1 MLGFATPEPFDDMPV
16 GAGGPAV
23 YAPPPFVPRAP
34 WWTGDLQTLRNF
46 LVRRRPD
53 LAEDGAT
60 RLTFA
65 LDDGSG
71 DALVGT
77 LNMPAAGRLPR
88 PLAVLIHGLTGC
100 ESSSYM
106 LHSAAHLLSRGHRV
120 LRLNLRGAGPS
131 RALCQHVY
139 HAGRT
144 GDLAAVLSRLDP
156 NLTRDGVVLV
166 GYSLGANMLL
176 KFLAEY
182 GRAFPVRAAASV
194 SAPIDLAAASRR
206 MMAPRNRAYQAWLL
220 ARMKHDC
227 TGPRVVLSP
236 AERRALALARTVWEF
251 DDGVVAPSN
260 GYADAAAYYADNA
273 AARFLRSI
281 PVPTLVIHAADD
293 PWIPHDA
300 YQGQDW
306 AANPHLMPALT
317 RSGGHVGFHGAGD
330 KVAWHDRAIADFFA
344 AR

>member
-1 MLGFATPEPFDDMPV
+1 MSSPPI
-16 GAGGPAV
+16 

-46 LVRRRPD
+46 LVRRWPD
-53 LAEDGAT
+53 LAGYEAA

-71 DALVGT
+71 DTLVGT
-77 LNMPAAGRLPR
+77 LNAPPAGGRAR

-106 LHSAAHLLSRGHRV
+106 LHSAAHLLSQGYGV

-131 RALCQHVY
+131 RALCQLRY

-144 GDLAAVLSRLDP
+144 GDLVAVLSRLDP
-156 NLTRDGVVLV
+156 DLTRGGIVLA

-176 KFLAEY
+176 KFLAEH
-182 GRAFPVRAAASV
+182 GRNFPVRAAASV
-194 SAPIDLAAASRR
+194 SAPIDLAATSRR

-220 ARMKHDC
+220 ARMKQDC
-227 TGPRVVLSP
+227 TGPRMVPTP
-236 AERRALALARTVWEF
+236 AERQALALARTVWAF
-251 DDGVVAPSN
+251 DDRFVAPRN
-260 GYADAAAYYADNA
+260 GYADADAYYAENSA
-273 AARFLRSI
+273 QRFLPSI
-281 PVPTLVIHAADD
+281 PVPTLIVHAADD
-293 PWIPHDA
+293 PWIPLDA
-300 YQGQDW
+300 YRDQDW
-306 AANPHLMPALT
+306 RSNPHLTLALT
-317 RSGGHVGFHGAGD
+317 RAGGHVGFHGAGD
-330 KVAWHDRAIADFFA
+330 NVAWHDRAIAGFFG